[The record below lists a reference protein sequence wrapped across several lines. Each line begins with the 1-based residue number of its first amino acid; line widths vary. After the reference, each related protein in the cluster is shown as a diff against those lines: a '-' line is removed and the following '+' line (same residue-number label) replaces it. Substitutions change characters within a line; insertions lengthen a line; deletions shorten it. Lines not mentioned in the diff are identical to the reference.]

1 LSSSPSRFLW
11 LRLSYESGSR
21 EPKRLD
27 PSERLLE
34 SGGDDAV
41 RLRSGAWALLALTV
55 ALIVGTAFLV
65 VVNQSLRVTTGEWGT
80 SNIVYPI
87 VLSATAFSVVGGLIT
102 MRRPGHTLGW
112 LCLAIGFSLVLTV
125 FTGEYARYSL
135 ITSPGSLP
143 GGRVAGWFDNW
154 SFFTFVGPVGTIL
167 PLWFPD
173 GRLPSP
179 RWRPALAFSFVAVA
193 LGMASSAFIP
203 GPLANFPRVQN
214 PFGIRGAE
222 WLEAGYSLFPIAF
235 LVASASVVFRFH
247 RARGDE
253 RQQIKW
259 FAFAS
264 SILAATVFFVN
275 LDLLPGRAARV
286 SQDIVGYMSIG
297 LPLAIG
303 IAILKY
309 RLYDIDRIINRTL
322 VYAGV
327 SVVLGLGYYALI
339 ILLPL
344 VVSGDEARRSPVIV
358 AATTLA
364 IAALFRPVRTRV
376 QELIDRRFNR
386 RKYDAARTI
395 DAFSGRL
402 REEIDLDALTVHL
415 LDVVH
420 DTMEPR
426 HASLWLR
433 TLDAPARRGHDE

>member
-1 LSSSPSRFLW
+1 
-11 LRLSYESGSR
+11 
-21 EPKRLD
+21 
-27 PSERLLE
+27 
-34 SGGDDAV
+34 V
-41 RLRSGAWALLALTV
+41 RLRGGAWALLTATV
-55 ALIVGTAFLV
+55 VLAAGTAFLTV
-65 VVNQSLRVTTGEWGT
+65 INQSLRVTGDWGT
-80 SNIVYPI
+80 TNLVYPLA
-87 VLSATAFSVVGGLIT
+87 LSTIAFPVVGALIT
-102 MRRPGHTLGW
+102 MRQPGNSLGW
-112 LCLAIGFSLVLTV
+112 LCLAIGFNLALTL
-125 FTGEYARYSL
+125 FASEYANYAL

-143 GGRVAGWFDNW
+143 AGQLAGWFDNW
-154 SFFTFVGPVGTIL
+154 SFFTFVGPLGTIM
-167 PLWFPD
+167 PLLFPD

-179 RWRPALAFSFVAVA
+179 RWRPALAFSILAIT
-193 LGMASSAFIP
+193 LGIASSTFVP

-214 PFGIRGAE
+214 PLGIPGAE
-222 WLEAGYSLFPIAF
+222 WLEALYIFFPLAF
-235 LVASASVVFRFH
+235 MVASASVVVRFR

-259 FAFAS
+259 FAFAA
-264 SILAATVFFVN
+264 SILAATFLFVA
-275 LDLLPGRAARV
+275 LDLLPGRAARL
-286 SQDIVGYMSIG
+286 SQDIVTCMFAG

-327 SVVLGLGYYALI
+327 SVVLGLGYYSLI
-339 ILLPL
+339 IVLPL
-344 VVSGDEARRSPVIV
+344 VVSGDDARQSPALV

-364 IAALFRPVRTRV
+364 IAALFRPVRARV

-395 DAFSGRL
+395 EDFSGRL

-420 DTMEPR
+420 DTMEPN

-433 TLDAPARRGHDE
+433 SRDGASPAEAS

>member
-1 LSSSPSRFLW
+1 
-11 LRLSYESGSR
+11 
-21 EPKRLD
+21 
-27 PSERLLE
+27 
-34 SGGDDAV
+34 
-41 RLRSGAWALLALTV
+41 
-55 ALIVGTAFLV
+55 
-65 VVNQSLRVTTGEWGT
+65 
-80 SNIVYPI
+80 
-87 VLSATAFSVVGGLIT
+87 
-102 MRRPGHTLGW
+102 
-112 LCLAIGFSLVLTV
+112 
-125 FTGEYARYSL
+125 
-135 ITSPGSLP
+135 
-143 GGRVAGWFDNW
+143 
-154 SFFTFVGPVGTIL
+154 
-167 PLWFPD
+167 
-173 GRLPSP
+173 
-179 RWRPALAFSFVAVA
+179 
-193 LGMASSAFIP
+193 
-203 GPLANFPRVQN
+203 
-214 PFGIRGAE
+214 
-222 WLEAGYSLFPIAF
+222 LEAGYSLFPVAF

-339 ILLPL
+339 IVLPL
-344 VVSGDEARRSPVIV
+344 VVSGDDDRQSPAIV

-395 DAFSGRL
+395 EAFSRHL

-433 TLDAPARRGHDE
+433 NLDAPARRGHDE

>member
-1 LSSSPSRFLW
+1 M
-11 LRLSYESGSR
+11 
-21 EPKRLD
+21 
-27 PSERLLE
+27 
-34 SGGDDAV
+34 
-41 RLRSGAWALLALTV
+41 TV
-55 ALIVGTAFLV
+55 ALILGTAFFV
-65 VVNQSLRVTTGEWGT
+65 IVNQSLRVTGDWGT
-80 SNIVYPI
+80 SNLVYPLA
-87 VLSATAFSVVGGLIT
+87 LSTIAFPVVGGLIT
-102 MRRPGHTLGW
+102 MKQPGHSLGW
-112 LCLAIGFSLVLTV
+112 LCLAIGFNLALTL
-125 FTGEYARYSL
+125 FASEYANYSL

-154 SFFTFVGPVGTIL
+154 SFFTFVGPLGTIL
-167 PLWFPD
+167 PLLFPD

-179 RWRPALAFSFVAVA
+179 RWRPALAFSLVAIA
-193 LGMASSAFIP
+193 LGIASSAFVP
-203 GPLANFPRVQN
+203 GPLANFSRVQN
-214 PFGIRGAE
+214 PLGIRGAD
-222 WLEAGYSLFPIAF
+222 WLEGGYIFFPVAF
-235 LVASASVVFRFH
+235 VVASASVVVRFR

-259 FAFAS
+259 FAFAA
-264 SILAATVFFVN
+264 SILAATFLFVG
-275 LDLLPGRAARV
+275 LDLLPGRAGRV
-286 SQDIVGYMSIG
+286 SQDIVTYMFAG

-327 SVVLGLGYYALI
+327 SVVLGLGYCALI
-339 ILLPL
+339 IVLPL
-344 VVSGDEARRSPVIV
+344 VVSGTDARQSPAIV

-395 DAFSGRL
+395 EAFSGRL

-420 DTMEPR
+420 DTMEPN

-433 TLDAPARRGHDE
+433 SGDGASSLEAS